1 MSGQS
6 VHPRAIFAVVVK
18 LPCLAVKYPTG
29 NGFIRRFQLKFSSD
43 REFYTAL
50 AILSDIRCPFSESNV
65 GSSQLARRPTSSQ
78 WHSRS
83 VPSNL
88 GIREPFASSA
98 SAALFPVLP
107 SASALGSTSSI
118 TAGSAATQSTHSQQ
132 ALANTSPLTASS
144 LPPSSSGT
152 AQATA
157 PGTSVTGSTNSYTEL
172 ETRQPQAI
180 RQPHT
185 GEETRP
191 HAPSAPPKPSTTA
204 ACHDIPTL
212 SQLLPPKRELPFSKP
227 PAKRSRTTAKES
239 SITSQS
245 RTLSAGDQVPTTTE
259 NGAAPAPPPS
269 SQAPGTK
276 KPTSRRK
283 AATPGALKRSTTSIP
298 PLTLGEEPPTQA
310 IQFISSLAQPATI
323 PGPQQVHIHE
333 QQPTSESC
341 NNTGHRHEQQD
352 PAPADLSSYLSAP
365 TQERTAR
372 LENWICQNLD
382 NDGFIKLCQDVEGIW
397 GRIAFGN

>member
-6 VHPRAIFAVVVK
+6 VHPRPIFAVVVK
-18 LPCLAVKYPTG
+18 SPCLAVKYPTG
-29 NGFIRRFQLKFSSD
+29 NGFLKFSSD

-83 VPSNL
+83 GPSNL
-88 GIREPFASSA
+88 GIREPFPSSA

-107 SASALGSTSSI
+107 SAFALGSASSI
-118 TAGSAATQSTHSQQ
+118 TAGSAAIQSTHSQQ

-152 AQATA
+152 AQATV
-157 PGTSVTGSTNSYTEL
+157 PDTSGTGSTNSYTEL
-172 ETRQPQAI
+172 EARPPQATI
-180 RQPHT
+180 QPHT

-191 HAPSAPPKPSTTA
+191 DAPSAPPKPSTTA
-204 ACHDIPTL
+204 ACHDITTL

-227 PAKRSRTTAKES
+227 PAKRSRTTAKEAS
-239 SITSQS
+239 TTSQS
-245 RTLSAGDQVPTTTE
+245 QTPSAGAQIPTTTE
-259 NGAAPAPPPS
+259 NDAAPPPPS
-269 SQAPGTK
+269 SQAPK
-276 KPTSRRK
+276 KPTPRRK
-283 AATPGALKRSTTSIP
+283 AATPGTLKRSTTSIP
-298 PLTLGEEPPTQA
+298 PLTLTEEPPTQP
-310 IQFISSLAQPATI
+310 IQSISSLGQPATI
-323 PGPQQVHIHE
+323 PGTQQVHMHE
-333 QQPTSESC
+333 QQPMFES
-341 NNTGHRHEQQD
+341 NNNIVHRREQQD
-352 PAPADLSSYLSAP
+352 PTPADLSSYLSAP

-372 LENWICQNLD
+372 LENWICQNLE

-397 GRIAFGN
+397 RRIAFGS

>member
-6 VHPRAIFAVVVK
+6 VHPRPIFAVVVK
-18 LPCLAVKYPTG
+18 SPCLAVKYPTG
-29 NGFIRRFQLKFSSD
+29 NGFLKFSSD

-78 WHSRS
+78 WHSHS

-88 GIREPFASSA
+88 GIREPFPSSA
-98 SAALFPVLP
+98 SAALFPVLS
-107 SASALGSTSSI
+107 SASALGSASSI

-157 PGTSVTGSTNSYTEL
+157 PGTSGTGSTSNYTER
-172 ETRQPQAI
+172 EARP
-180 RQPHT
+180 PHGT
-185 GEETRP
+185 IQLHAGEETRP
-191 HAPSAPPKPSTTA
+191 DAPSAPPVPSTTA
-204 ACHDIPTL
+204 ACHDITTL

-227 PAKRSRTTAKES
+227 PAKRSRTTAKEPS
-239 SITSQS
+239 TTSQS
-245 RTLSAGDQVPTTTE
+245 QTLSAGDQIPTTTE
-259 NGAAPAPPPS
+259 NDAAALPPS
-269 SQAPGTK
+269 SQVPGTK
-276 KPTSRRK
+276 KPTPRRK
-283 AATPGALKRSTTSIP
+283 ATIPDALNRSTTSIP
-298 PLTLGEEPPTQA
+298 PLTLAEEPPTQP
-310 IQFISSLAQPATI
+310 IQYISSLAQPATI
-323 PGPQQVHIHE
+323 PGPQQVHIHQ
-333 QQPTSESC
+333 QQPMFESS
-341 NNTGHRHEQQD
+341 NNIAHRREQD
-352 PAPADLSSYLSAP
+352 PTPEDLSSYLSAP

-372 LENWICQNLD
+372 LENWICQNLE

-397 GRIAFGN
+397 RRIAFGS